1 MYRVTLL
8 KALSASTVVLIMLF
22 WVVGARAE
30 EQQGDLGSVSPVST
44 GVLDAV
50 PDVRQEKSKLKFGSE
65 NIVAVPVPVSNPTFG
80 SGLILAGAYYYPQTE
95 EQKKVQPPSF
105 TGAGGIYTDNDSY
118 AFGIMQQNYWNED
131 RCRFNASAGYGDFK
145 LELIEPVPGNDS
157 QQVDWLIEGYFSQA
171 SLSRR
176 IQDSSWYVGGLLRY
190 LDITQ
195 DFEVDLDLSEF
206 NLQSNVRSPSLGL
219 TFEYDTRDNA
229 TNAYNGLRFDSK
241 ALVSG
246 KSGHNVSQYESY
258 YLRLRGYHQ
267 LNMPV
272 VIAWDVNGCTKSGEI
287 PLWDTCRLELRGFP
301 ATRYLS
307 KKSLS
312 AQVEARWKFYK
323 RWGMVAFAG
332 SGIIGN
338 ATTDEFEDDV
348 IPSYGLGLRF
358 MVMKS
363 QRINIRVDYARSDET
378 SAWYLGVIEYF

>member
-1 MYRVTLL
+1 MYLVTLL
-8 KALSASTVVLIMLF
+8 KALSTSTAVLITLF

-30 EQQGDLGSVSPVST
+30 EQQGDLGSASPVST
-44 GVLDAV
+44 GLLDAV

-105 TGAGGIYTDNDSY
+105 TGAAGIYTDNDSY

-131 RCRFNASAGYGDFK
+131 RWRFNASAGYADFK

-157 QQVDWLIEGYFSQA
+157 HQVDWLIEGYFAQA

-195 DFEVDLDLSEF
+195 DFEVDLDLPDY
-206 NLQSNVRSPSLGL
+206 NLQSNIRSPSLGL
-219 TFEYDTRDNA
+219 TLEYDTRDNA

-246 KSGHNVSQYESY
+246 MSGHNVSQYESY

-267 LNMPV
+267 LNVPV
-272 VIAWDVNGCTKSGEI
+272 VIAWDVNGCKKSGEI

-332 SGIIGN
+332 SGIIGS